1 MVDADLTVQLLEA
14 NVSPAC
20 ADALLPQF
28 GEDFVQTILDPLFPP
43 PPTVKTESTVK
54 SGDFKRGLC
63 RRGDSCRY
71 SHNIT
76 NRTVSDQAVP
86 AVEECGEQLP
96 DEMIRPFAS

>member
-43 PPTVKTESTVK
+43 APTVKTESTVK
-54 SGDFKRGLC
+54 SGDFKRGFETLW
-63 RRGDSCRY
+63 RPADGAPVG
-71 SHNIT
+71 T
-76 NRTVSDQAVP
+76 QA
-86 AVEECGEQLP
+86 
-96 DEMIRPFAS
+96 

>member
-43 PPTVKTESTVK
+43 APTVNASRAASSSRAAGRGGTCL
-54 SGDFKRGLC
+54 SGRDDLFLAR
-63 RRGDSCRY
+63 S
-71 SHNIT
+71 
-76 NRTVSDQAVP
+76 
-86 AVEECGEQLP
+86 QLAR
-96 DEMIRPFAS
+96 ER

>member
-43 PPTVKTESTVK
+43 APTVKADNTTVQQAQHVES
-54 SGDFKRGLC
+54 GEFKRGFETLW
-63 RRGDSCRY
+63 RPADGAPAG
-71 SHNIT
+71 T
-76 NRTVSDQAVP
+76 QA
-86 AVEECGEQLP
+86 
-96 DEMIRPFAS
+96 

>member
-43 PPTVKTESTVK
+43 PPTVKAEEKLVG
-54 SGDFKRGLC
+54 SGAFKRGFETLW
-63 RRGDSCRY
+63 RPADG
-71 SHNIT
+71 
-76 NRTVSDQAVP
+76 VP
-86 AVEECGEQLP
+86 AGTQ
-96 DEMIRPFAS
+96 A

>member
-43 PPTVKTESTVK
+43 APTVKAEMQHVK
-54 SGDFKRGLC
+54 TAEFKRGFETLWSAAD
-63 RRGDSCRY
+63 GAPAGA
-71 SHNIT
+71 
-76 NRTVSDQAVP
+76 QA
-86 AVEECGEQLP
+86 
-96 DEMIRPFAS
+96 

>member
-43 PPTVKTESTVK
+43 PSTVK
-54 SGDFKRGLC
+54 AEEKHVKSAEFQRGFETLWSAAD
-63 RRGDSCRY
+63 GAG
-71 SHNIT
+71 T
-76 NRTVSDQAVP
+76 KA
-86 AVEECGEQLP
+86 
-96 DEMIRPFAS
+96 

>member
-43 PPTVKTESTVK
+43 APTVKAEAQHVK
-54 SGDFKRGLC
+54 SAGFKRGFETLWSAAD
-63 RRGDSCRY
+63 GAPAGA
-71 SHNIT
+71 
-76 NRTVSDQAVP
+76 QA
-86 AVEECGEQLP
+86 
-96 DEMIRPFAS
+96 

>member
-43 PPTVKTESTVK
+43 APTVKAEAKHVESST
-54 SGDFKRGLC
+54 FKRGFETLW
-63 RRGDSCRY
+63 RPADGAPAEA
-71 SHNIT
+71 
-76 NRTVSDQAVP
+76 QA
-86 AVEECGEQLP
+86 
-96 DEMIRPFAS
+96 